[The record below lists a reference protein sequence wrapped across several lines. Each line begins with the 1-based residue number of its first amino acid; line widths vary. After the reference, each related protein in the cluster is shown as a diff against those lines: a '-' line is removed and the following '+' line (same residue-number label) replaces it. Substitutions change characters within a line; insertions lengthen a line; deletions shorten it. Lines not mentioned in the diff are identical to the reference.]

1 MEAPNL
7 ILTFLGTLAT
17 VVLLKQAAVRQT
29 RKVRRR
35 KEEIIKDQLGILRA
49 RMVKDRV
56 LVGDS
61 LELAQDK
68 ANKLIKNPAEEKQ
81 T

>member
-1 MEAPNL
+1 METPNL

-17 VVLLKQAAVRQT
+17 VALLKQAAVRQT
-29 RKVRRR
+29 LKVRLH
-35 KEEIIKDQLGILRA
+35 KEEITKDHLGIPKSK
-49 RMVKDRV
+49 MVKDRV

-61 LELAQDK
+61 LEVARDK
-68 ANKLIKNPAEEKQ
+68 AKDLIKNPAEEKQ